1 MQHVVEYHVELIPRS
16 LMAALVAAHPY
27 AARVPRAK
35 TPNLLHGR
43 LAARRLKRRAK
54 TGAAGPSGGENIS
67 RRVCP

>member
-1 MQHVVEYHVELIPRS
+1 MTYPIEPIPRS
-16 LMAALVAAHPY
+16 LRAAFVAAHHY

-43 LAARRLKRRAK
+43 AGARRLKGRAK